1 MNSLWMTASVLR
13 PDPGRT
19 HIFLGI
25 STIVGL
31 VLRHVSNE
39 TLRRWLSRR
48 GLLGNVCAAGEPCYM
63 S

>member
-1 MNSLWMTASVLR
+1 MTDSVLR

-19 HIFLGI
+19 HILFLGF

-48 GLLGNVCAAGEPCYM
+48 GLLGNVCAAGEPCHV